1 MKKVSQYHD
10 FFDMFKNVH
19 VRNTNIDLLVFEIK
33 VAKMENGSKWYGTV
47 NKCVALWF
55 CISFKPFV

>member
-1 MKKVSQYHD
+1 
-10 FFDMFKNVH
+10 MFKNVH